1 MSSSHNRTSPNSLR
15 NEDTHVAQHIEH
27 SHQNEGLSSTHPEVQ
42 LVIALILGHTHTSD
56 SFAMRGLPTAMII
69 ACAVVKVPD
78 KECLRTVDVL
88 ALAGSTL
95 YVTLSRID
103 AGITHAK

>member
-1 MSSSHNRTSPNSLR
+1 
-15 NEDTHVAQHIEH
+15 
-27 SHQNEGLSSTHPEVQ
+27 
-42 LVIALILGHTHTSD
+42 
-56 SFAMRGLPTAMII
+56 MRGLPTAMII

-103 AGITHAK
+103 ADITHAK